1 MDVLK
6 ETGIAYHSQAPAFI
20 PGLSHNF
27 SCVCCIFI
35 LFDFVLYPVPND
47 MFLWIVHSRL
57 SPFSTVKFIN
67 QTSLWAWVTGSKTMY
82 LDLAKIAFVR
92 YLLYHFFFYV
102 SKIHLLRLVNSFRFR
117 LRSFSFLS
125 SDLCFFLQNI
135 QNVCISNPINTTL
148 TDGSCVIIESLGHTF
163 CSRTLYGIM
172 TTIYKA
178 LVFPAQ
184 SKKIQWSLFKSNF
197 LGTIFCVR
205 NKQVFD
211 LYRFK

>member
-1 MDVLK
+1 LLTIRK
-6 ETGIAYHSQAPAFI
+6 HLRSSPAFLI
-20 PGLSHNF
+20 ISVVCVVYLFCSTLFSILCPMTCFSGLS
-27 SCVCCIFI
+27 IQ
-35 LFDFVLYPVPND
+35 DYP
-47 MFLWIVHSRL
+47 
-57 SPFSTVKFIN
+57 PFSTVRFIN

-102 SKIHLLRLVNSFRFR
+102 SKIHLLGLVNSFRFR

-178 LVFPAQ
+178 LVFLAQ